1 MLINKI
7 KGLFSSKFNR
17 NLGWL
22 GAAELVR
29 RVFRLATTVILAR
42 AFTIKDF
49 AMLAAIY
56 ATFDIASTF
65 SLRVGIGA
73 KIIQAKEE
81 ELELI
86 CNTAYWLNWIMCLA
100 LFIIQFLAAY
110 PIANYF
116 QAIELVWPLRALTL
130 IYLIYPLFLVQS
142 ALIERENRLEVRAWC
157 YAVQT
162 IVSNVLIVSLAILG
176 WGIWSAVIGMI
187 FSYLPWI
194 VINNLNHS
202 WRPSGGFSLYKWREI
217 AHFGVK
223 MIGVELLNK
232 LRLQIDYIIIGGIP
246 TEEEEDGFA
255 LGLYFW
261 AFNAGLGISQS
272 ILQALASAWYPHF
285 CQVRQNLLHLRKRYF
300 GSFKTIAMI
309 VVPLVILQ
317 TTLARFYV
325 PIVFGEKWIPGI
337 PILIL
342 VCISAIPI
350 ALSRSTSQ
358 LLQSL
363 DKATIDLKWNLIFTV
378 IFAGLVRLSAQKIL
392 VSPETGIIWVAA
404 TVLITQAI
412 GMPLFSLWVNKHV
425 FGKDKLSKANSNQFD
440 SPTIVQMDEQSVV
453 ETVETK
459 TLEELPFGE
468 EEFTE
473 ELTKLPNPIVEES
486 SKFTYSKATLFHH
499 KTSIELSIPP
509 DLQVVSLGRMSD
521 ELTPDLDLGDFPHSE
536 IISRLHAQIHHKEDN
551 YYLEDSNSAN
561 GTYLNNK
568 KLVPGRLYELKS
580 GDRIDLGKYSQITL
594 VFRLPLVTKLED
606 N

>member
-187 FSYLPWI
+187 ISYLPWI
-194 VINNLNHS
+194 FINNLNHS
-202 WRPSGGFSLYKWREI
+202 WRPRRGFSLEKWQEI
-217 AHFGVK
+217 TSFGGK

-232 LRLQIDYIIIGGIP
+232 FRLQIDYIIIGGIP
-246 TEEEEDGFA
+246 GNGPEA

-300 GSFKTIAMI
+300 SSFKTIAMI

-342 VCISAIPI
+342 ICISAIPI

-358 LLQSL
+358 LLQSV
-363 DKATIDLKWNLIFTV
+363 DKAMIDLKWNLIFTI
-378 IFAGLVRLSAQKIL
+378 IFACSILVSAQNIL
-392 VSPETGIIWVAA
+392 VSPERGALLVAA
-404 TVLITQAI
+404 TVLITQLI
-412 GMPLFSLWVNKHV
+412 GMPLFSLWVTKDV
-425 FGKDKLSKANSNQFD
+425 FGKDKLPKANSNQFD

-453 ETVETK
+453 ETP

-468 EEFTE
+468 EELTE
-473 ELTKLPNPIVEES
+473 ELTKLPNQVVEES
-486 SKFTYSKATLFHH
+486 SKFTYSRATLFHH
-499 KTSIELSIPP
+499 KAGIELSIPP

-521 ELTPDLDLGDFPHSE
+521 EFTPDLDLDDFPNSE
-536 IISRLHAQIHHKEDN
+536 IISRLHAQIHHKEGH

-561 GTYLNNK
+561 GTYLNNQ
-568 KLVPGRLYELKS
+568 KLVPGRLYDLKS
-580 GDRIDLGKYSQITL
+580 GDRINLGKYAQFTL
-594 VFRLPLVTKLED
+594 VFRLPFVTKLED